1 METAL
6 AQRWRLGGRVQG
18 VGFRPF
24 VYRLAQSL
32 ELTGWVRNDSGA
44 VEIHAEGSLQR
55 LREFG
60 SLLLA
65 RAPPAA
71 VARLIDVT
79 SVPLEASRGFRIA
92 ASAPGMG
99 QQLSA
104 PLERCPCEACLAELV
119 DPAARRYRYPFTNCT
134 QCGPRYTI
142 LTRLPYDRCNT
153 TMDGFPMCAACAS
166 EFADPADRRFHAQ
179 PLACAVCGP
188 SVHWTA
194 GRSDGRTHE
203 RGIRAMTAVVQALR
217 RGDIVAVRGVGGYHL
232 LCDAAN
238 QTAVL
243 RLRARKNRPAKPFAL
258 LVPAEG
264 PDGLDQA
271 CRLAH
276 VSALTG
282 DALRDPSR
290 PIVLVTVRG
299 GAPLAAS
306 VAPNLTE
313 IGLMLPYSPLH
324 HLLAQEFG
332 AALVAT
338 SGNIGGEPVL
348 TDLDEAERLLG
359 SIADSYL
366 HHNRPIARAADD
378 PVLRIVAGVMRPL
391 RLGRGNAPRELTVSL
406 PFRVPTL
413 AVGAHSKGTIALGWD
428 DRVIVSPHLGDYST
442 PRGWAHL
449 ERTVADLQDLY
460 GIRAECVVHDAHPS
474 FASTRWAKQCGLPA
488 IAVWH
493 HHAHA
498 SAVAGEYAVESPMLC
513 FTWDG
518 VGLGSDQSLWGGEA
532 LWGTPGNWQ
541 RVASFRGFRQ
551 PGGDRAA
558 REPWRSAL
566 ALCWEAGLTWE
577 GGERRGGALL
587 RRAAGLELNAPTTT
601 AVGRLFDAAAALI
614 GVCSMTSYEGEAA
627 MRLEAL
633 CETPQ
638 APIELPLEQ
647 DAAGLWRTDWT
658 PLVAML
664 VDDQQS
670 VSVRAGRFHASL
682 AQALVDQA
690 VAIRAE
696 TGVQHIGLS
705 GGVFQNHRLTDC
717 AMRLLAERGFDVH
730 LPCRLPLNDASISFG
745 QLIEAEALHAQRC

>member
-6 AQRWRLGGRVQG
+6 AQRWRLGGQVQG

-44 VEIHAEGSLQR
+44 VEIHAEGSRQR

-60 SLLLA
+60 RLLFA

-71 VARLIDVT
+71 AARLIDVT
-79 SVPLEASRGFRIA
+79 SAPLEAASGFRIV
-92 ASAPGMG
+92 ASAPGASR
-99 QQLSA
+99 QLA
-104 PLERCPCEACLAELV
+104 VPLERSPCEACLAELA
-119 DPAARRYRYPFTNCT
+119 DPAARRYRYPFINCT

-153 TMDGFPMCAACAS
+153 TMDAFPLCAACAS

-179 PLACAVCGP
+179 PLACAACGP
-188 SVHWTA
+188 SVHWT
-194 GRSDGRTHE
+194 DGRTNE
-203 RGIRAMTAVVQALR
+203 QGARALTAAVRALR
-217 RGDIVAVRGVGGYHL
+217 RGAIVALRGVGGYHL

-243 RLRARKNRPAKPFAL
+243 RLRSRKNRPAKPFAL

-264 PDGLDQA
+264 PDALDHVR
-271 CRLAH
+271 RLGH
-276 VSALTG
+276 VSMLQG

-290 PIVLVTVRG
+290 PIVLVTVRSD
-299 GAPLAAS
+299 APLAAS

-324 HLLAQEFG
+324 QLLILEFG

-338 SGNIGGEPVL
+338 SGNVGGEPVL
-348 TDLDEAERLLG
+348 TDSDEAARQLRF
-359 SIADSYL
+359 IADGFL
-366 HHNRPIARAADD
+366 HHDRPIARAADD
-378 PVLRIVAGVMRPL
+378 PVSRVVAGVVRPL
-391 RLGRGNAPRELTVSL
+391 RLGRGNAPRELTVSS

-413 AVGAHSKGTIALGWD
+413 AVGAYSKGTIALGWA

-449 ERTVADLQDLY
+449 ERTVEGLQALY
-460 GIRAECVVHDAHPS
+460 GIRAECVVHDVHPS
-474 FASTRWAKQCGLPA
+474 FASTRWARQCGLPA
-488 IAVWH
+488 SAVWH

-498 SAVAGEYAVESPMLC
+498 SAVAGEYAVKSPLLC

-532 LWGTPGNWQ
+532 LWGTPGNWR
-541 RVASFRGFRQ
+541 RVASFRPFRQ

-566 ALCWEAGLTWE
+566 ALCWEAGFTWDE
-577 GGERRGGALL
+577 GERRGGALL
-587 RRAAGLELNAPTTT
+587 KHAANLELNAPTTT
-601 AVGRLFDAAAALI
+601 AVGRLFDAAAALT
-614 GVCSMTSYEGEAA
+614 GVCSVATFEGEAA

-638 APIELPLEQ
+638 APIELPLKQ

-664 VDDQQS
+664 MDDQQP
-670 VSVRAGRFHASL
+670 VRVRAGRFHASL
-682 AQALVDQA
+682 AHALVDQA
-690 VAIRAE
+690 VAIRGD

-705 GGVFQNHRLTDC
+705 GGVFQNHQLTEG

-730 LPCRLPLNDASISFG
+730 VPRRLPLNDASISFG